1 MYAAAVAADQFR
13 AGCVAAA
20 VAAPPA
26 ARSKCAGFC
35 WISRAGSKYLYD
47 MTHSQVW
54 YDSVIYVTR
63 LIYMCDVTH
72 SFV

>member
-47 MTHSQVW
+47 MTHS
-54 YDSVIYVTR
+54 
-63 LIYMCDVTH
+63 
-72 SFV
+72 